1 MAQGSI
7 RHFKVNQGYNDSRAD
22 VCIAA
27 MLPNFTRSSLKQLF
41 EKGLVSVG
49 DKVIKASYHLRAGDQ
64 LNVDTRPLFGKLP
77 AINLNIIFED
87 RNVIV
92 LNKPAGILTHAKGG
106 LSNEATVASF
116 IKKKLNDKKLTG
128 NRARIVHRL
137 DRGTRGAIITA
148 KNELA
153 QKWRQKQ
160 FSTRKVSK
168 TYRAIVEGVPEPR
181 EAIIDAPI
189 ERSPKK
195 PQTFRVG
202 SSGRPAQT
210 EYKLLKILNQLSIL
224 ELRPLTGRTHQIRV
238 HLKYIGHPIVG
249 DRVYGHAGKH
259 LHLHAKSLGVTLPD
273 GRKKQFEAPE
283 PDYFTELANS

>member
-87 RNVIV
+87 RYVIV

-106 LSNEATVASF
+106 LSNERS
-116 IKKKLNDKKLTG
+116 
-128 NRARIVHRL
+128 
-137 DRGTRGAIITA
+137 
-148 KNELA
+148 E
-153 QKWRQKQ
+153 
-160 FSTRKVSK
+160 
-168 TYRAIVEGVPEPR
+168 
-181 EAIIDAPI
+181 
-189 ERSPKK
+189 ER
-195 PQTFRVG
+195 RVG
-202 SSGRPAQT
+202 KECRSR
-210 EYKLLKILNQLSIL
+210 
-224 ELRPLTGRTHQIRV
+224 
-238 HLKYIGHPIVG
+238 
-249 DRVYGHAGKH
+249 
-259 LHLHAKSLGVTLPD
+259 
-273 GRKKQFEAPE
+273 
-283 PDYFTELANS
+283 